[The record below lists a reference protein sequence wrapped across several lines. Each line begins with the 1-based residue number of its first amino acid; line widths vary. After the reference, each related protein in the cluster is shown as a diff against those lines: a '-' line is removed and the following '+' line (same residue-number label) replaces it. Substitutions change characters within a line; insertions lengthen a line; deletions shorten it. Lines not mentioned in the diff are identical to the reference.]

1 MHGAFLC
8 YVWCF
13 VRLFVRTPS
22 GRKRLNVL
30 GALDFATKELVTLT
44 NTTYITAETV
54 CELLRSLATR
64 YPGTAI
70 TLVLDNA
77 RYQRCRLV
85 QDLAAQLNI
94 ELMFLPSYS
103 PNLNLIERLW
113 KLLKK
118 RCLNGKYYETFDQ
131 FQQAIHDG
139 IGKLATDYKSD
150 VQSLITQNFQLFD
163 NRTFLAT

>member
-1 MHGAFLC
+1 
-8 YVWCF
+8 V
-13 VRLFVRTPS
+13 
-22 GRKRLNVL
+22 
-30 GALDFATKELVTLT
+30 TKELVTLT

-54 CELLRSLATR
+54 CELLRLLVTR
-64 YPGTAI
+64 YPRTRI

-113 KLLKK
+113 KLLKS
-118 RCLNGKYYETFDQ
+118 RCLNGK
-131 FQQAIHDG
+131 
-139 IGKLATDYKSD
+139 
-150 VQSLITQNFQLFD
+150 
-163 NRTFLAT
+163 

>member
-30 GALDFATKELVTLT
+30 GALDFVTKELVTLT

-54 CELLRSLATR
+54 CELLRLLVTR
-64 YPGTAI
+64 YPRTRI

-113 KLLKK
+113 KLLKS

-131 FQQAIHDG
+131 FQQAIHDS
-139 IGKLATDYKSD
+139 IGKLATEYKSD
-150 VQSLITQNFQLFD
+150 VHSLITRSFQLFD